1 MTKRE
6 KALLIIIND
15 IDDHYYE
22 KGIVSFQVQNITRFV
37 TKRRN
42 NFSIILYT
50 LESLKI
56 SSVSPSHE
64 IFETFAFVPSL
75 I

>member
-56 SSVSPSHE
+56 SSVSPSYE

>member
-1 MTKRE
+1 MKRE
-6 KALLIIIND
+6 KALMLIIIND

-56 SSVSPSHE
+56 SSVSSSHE
-64 IFETFAFVPSL
+64 IFETFAFVPPL

>member
-22 KGIVSFQVQNITRFV
+22 KGIVSFQVQNITRFL